1 MGAPSDHPIRV
12 FLVDDDPLVREVLK
26 SYLDS
31 AEGITVVDT
40 ASDGSEALERIPEAD
55 VDVVLSDV
63 YMQQMGGAELLR
75 NLAKRGPVPPFLAI
89 SSLDNDSAM
98 LDILEHGGRGY
109 ILKSQP
115 REEIILSV
123 RQAVA
128 GGTVISPAA
137 MNKLLP
143 HLSGQH
149 HQGSPAPAAGPQ
161 SQKQI
166 AVPDGLS
173 DTERRVLEL
182 LCDGLSN
189 ADIAKRVRYSES
201 TVKKM
206 VSKLISVYGVS
217 SRLDLVVTVLNGR
230 GPQQH

>member
-1 MGAPSDHPIRV
+1 MGTTSENPIRV

-31 AEGITVVDT
+31 AEGITVVAT
-40 ASDGSEALERIPEAD
+40 ASDGSEALERIPELD

-63 YMQQMGGAELLR
+63 YMQHMGGAELLR
-75 NLAKRGPVPPFLAI
+75 NLDARGAAPAFLAI

-98 LDILEHGGRGY
+98 LDILDHGGRGY

-143 HLSGQH
+143 HLSQREA
-149 HQGSPAPAAGPQ
+149 QAPQAAPERPKAALDVPAG
-161 SQKQI
+161 
-166 AVPDGLS
+166 VS
-173 DTERRVLEL
+173 DTEQKVLEL

-189 ADIAKRVRYSES
+189 ADIAKHLNYSES

-206 VSKLISVYGVS
+206 VSKLLSAYGVS

-230 GPQQH
+230 GPQVH

>member
-1 MGAPSDHPIRV
+1 MGTTSESPIRV

-31 AEGITVVDT
+31 AEGITVVET
-40 ASDGSEALERIPEAD
+40 ASDGSEALERIPELD

-63 YMQQMGGAELLR
+63 YMQHMGGAELLR
-75 NLAKRGPVPPFLAI
+75 NLAARGPAPAFLAI
-89 SSLDNDSAM
+89 SSLDNDTAM
-98 LDILEHGGRGY
+98 LDILDHGGRGY

-143 HLSGQH
+143 HLSQREP
-149 HQGSPAPAAGPQ
+149 QVPQNDREARPKAA
-161 SQKQI
+161 I
-166 AVPDGLS
+166 DVPSGVS
-173 DTERRVLEL
+173 DIEQRVLEL

-189 ADIAKRVRYSES
+189 ADIAKRLSYSES

-206 VSKLISVYGVS
+206 VSKLLSAYGVS

-230 GPQQH
+230 GPQTQ

>member
-1 MGAPSDHPIRV
+1 MGTPSENPIRV

-31 AEGITVVDT
+31 AEGIAVVET
-40 ASDGSEALERIPEAD
+40 ASDGSEALERIPELD

-63 YMQQMGGAELLR
+63 YMQHMGGAELLR
-75 NLAKRGPVPPFLAI
+75 NLAARGAAPAFLAI
-89 SSLDNDSAM
+89 SSLDNDTAM

-143 HLSGQH
+143 HLS
-149 HQGSPAPAAGPQ
+149 QGEQAPQAQQRDLPRAAVNVPPGV
-161 SQKQI
+161 SETEQK
-166 AVPDGLS
+166 
-173 DTERRVLEL
+173 VLEL

-189 ADIAKRVRYSES
+189 ADIAKHLNYSES

-206 VSKLISVYGVS
+206 VSKLLSAYGVS

-230 GPQQH
+230 GPQVH

>member
-1 MGAPSDHPIRV
+1 MGTTSENPIRV

-31 AEGITVVDT
+31 TEGITVVDT
-40 ASDGSEALERIPEAD
+40 ASDGSEALERIPELD

-63 YMQQMGGAELLR
+63 YMQHMGGAELLR
-75 NLAKRGPVPPFLAI
+75 NLAARGAAPAFLAI
-89 SSLDNDSAM
+89 SSLDNDTAM
-98 LDILEHGGRGY
+98 LDILDHGGRGY

-143 HLSGQH
+143 HLSQREPRAP
-149 HQGSPAPAAGPQ
+149 QIDRRARPKATTDVPAG
-161 SQKQI
+161 
-166 AVPDGLS
+166 VS
-173 DTERRVLEL
+173 DTEQKVLEL

-189 ADIAKRVRYSES
+189 ADIAKHLNYSES

-206 VSKLISVYGVS
+206 VSKLLSVYGVS

-230 GPQQH
+230 GPQTQ

>member
-1 MGAPSDHPIRV
+1 MTTPDHPIRV

-31 AEGITVVDT
+31 AEGVTVVDT
-40 ASDGSEALERIPEAD
+40 ASDGSEALERIPELD

-63 YMQQMGGAELLR
+63 YMQHMGGAELLR
-75 NLAKRGPVPPFLAI
+75 KLTARGSAPAFLAI
-89 SSLDNDSAM
+89 SSLDNDTAM
-98 LDILEHGGRGY
+98 LDILDHGGRGY

-143 HLSGQH
+143 HLSQREA
-149 HQGSPAPAAGPQ
+149 QAPQAAPERSKAAINVPAG
-161 SQKQI
+161 
-166 AVPDGLS
+166 VS
-173 DTERRVLEL
+173 DTEQKVLEL

-189 ADIAKRVRYSES
+189 ADIAKHLNYSES

-206 VSKLISVYGVS
+206 VSKLLSAYGVS

-230 GPQQH
+230 GPQVQ

>member
-1 MGAPSDHPIRV
+1 MGTTSENPIRV

-31 AEGITVVDT
+31 AEGITVVAT
-40 ASDGSEALERIPEAD
+40 ASDGSEALERIPELD

-63 YMQQMGGAELLR
+63 YMQHMGGAELLR
-75 NLAKRGPVPPFLAI
+75 NLDARGAAPAFLAI

-98 LDILEHGGRGY
+98 LDILDHGGRGY

-143 HLSGQH
+143 HLSQREA
-149 HQGSPAPAAGPQ
+149 QAPQAAPERPKAALDVPAG
-161 SQKQI
+161 
-166 AVPDGLS
+166 VS
-173 DTERRVLEL
+173 DTEQKVLEL

-189 ADIAKRVRYSES
+189 ADIAKHLNYSES

-206 VSKLISVYGVS
+206 VSKLLSAYGVS

-230 GPQQH
+230 GPQTQ